1 MARDEKSL
9 ARPEITDRA
18 FEQLWT
24 ANEKLMKRY
33 CAKWASHRADEA
45 FSKAT
50 FVAFSKFAQCHTSST
65 SWLMRVT
72 RNVCIDLHRE
82 DAKVEP
88 LDGDETSAE
97 VSLAMATRVD
107 PERALLAREQTMIV
121 FRCLAALPARLRE
134 PLLLHAMLDFDHAR
148 IADTLSITN
157 ACVRKRISEARVK
170 LRDCIRGAP
179 AARRIVSTA
188 AAGDDWW
195 LKGETLAREVARR
208 AAETSVLPL
217 AQATSVVTI
226 RRADGSER
234 DVTLFHG
241 TAPGPVTAARIEQLS
256 RYVERHPTGYVKA
269 SELARLLRAEGRFDE
284 AVPHYARVL
293 ARRGDL
299 TALVFELA
307 DVHRALGE
315 SEAAANVLARARLRS
330 REIDA
335 PLVEAQ
341 LARYSGRH
349 ASAATILRTALHHNT
364 TRGDLWLLLGETA
377 LECGDIAEAGAAF
390 EQAVSLRPGD
400 PRALL
405 GSHDALLAAGAPR
418 AALGRALLI
427 LDHDPSNPAALLRA
441 AAARFASGSAAASE
455 LLERAAE
462 TAPAAGAAHALLA
475 SDAARTGGLE
485 AGRGVMER
493 FLHGHPAHIDAW
505 LAQARMLAMYGQ
517 PARAAAAARLVLVFA
532 QHPGDSDARIGAAGV
547 LAANGDD
554 GAWRTEIG
562 SIAPLRTNCRLML
575 AASHELADVR
585 GARGLLGAVTAAAV
599 FLQPHV
605 APSWSARARALAAQ
619 HEVTAAA
626 EALEAALARF
636 APLEMTGETVAAA
649 LELADEFRALEQDAQ
664 ARTWTSTALRLA
676 RRLRPIDEATA
687 LAYSGIACERLGHA
701 HRATVLLT
709 AAIAAGI
716 RAPLR
721 SEMDAAVRRIEEKS
735 QRGRCRV

>member
-1 MARDEKSL
+1 VAHEQESF

-18 FEQLWT
+18 FEELWT

-50 FVAFSKFAQCHTSST
+50 FVAFSKFAQCRTSST

-82 DAKVEP
+82 DAKVEQ
-88 LDGDETSAE
+88 LDGDETAGE
-97 VSLAMATRVD
+97 VSLAMATRID

-134 PLLLHAMLDFDHAR
+134 PLLLHAMLSFDHAR

-157 ACVRKRISEARVK
+157 VCVRKRISEARVK

-188 AAGDDWW
+188 TAGDDWW
-195 LKGETLAREVARR
+195 LKGETLAREVAER
-208 AAETSVLPL
+208 AADTTVLPPP
-217 AQATSVVTI
+217 QATSVVSV

-241 TAPGPVTAARIEQLS
+241 TAPGPMTAGRIEQLS
-256 RYVERHPTGYVKA
+256 RYVERHPAGYVKA
-269 SELARLLRAEGRFDE
+269 GELARLLRAEGRFDE

-299 TALVFELA
+299 TALAFELA
-307 DVHRALGE
+307 DVHRVLGE
-315 SEAAANVLARARLRS
+315 PDMAAGVLERARLRS

-349 ASAATILRTALHHNT
+349 TSAATILRTELQHNA
-364 TRGDLWLLLGETA
+364 TRGDLWLLLGETS
-377 LECGDIAEAGAAF
+377 LECGDVAEAGAAF
-390 EQAVSLRPGD
+390 EQALSLRRGD
-400 PRALL
+400 PRALI

-418 AALGRALLI
+418 AALARALLI
-427 LDHDPSNPAALLRA
+427 LDEDPSNPAALLRVA
-441 AAARFASGSAAASE
+441 AAGFTSGSAATGE

-462 TAPAAGAAHALLA
+462 FAPEAGATHALLA
-475 SDAARTGGLE
+475 SDAARMGGLE
-485 AGRGVMER
+485 AGRAVMER
-493 FLHGHPAHIDAW
+493 FLHRHPAHVDAW
-505 LAQARMLAMYGQ
+505 LARARMLAMYGQ

-532 QHPGDSDARIGAAGV
+532 QHPADSDVRIGAAGV
-547 LAANGDD
+547 LATNGDD
-554 GAWRTEIG
+554 GAWRAEIG
-562 SIAPLRTNCRLML
+562 SIAPLRTNFRLML

-585 GARGLLGAVTAAAV
+585 GALDLLGAVTNAAV

-605 APSWSARARALAAQ
+605 APSWSARARVLAAQ
-619 HEVTAAA
+619 HEATAAA
-626 EALEAALARF
+626 EALAAALARF
-636 APLEMTGETVAAA
+636 APLEMTGDAVAAA
-649 LELADEFRALEQDAQ
+649 LELADEFRALQQDAQ

-687 LAYSGIACERLGHA
+687 LAYAGIACEQLGHA
-701 HRATVLLT
+701 RRATVLLT

-721 SEMDAAVRRIEEKS
+721 NGVDTAVLRIEEKS
-735 QRGRCRV
+735 QSRIRRV